1 MFREEIESYWKMED
15 ARGNCQLAI
24 FYQQINQS
32 WCHQV
37 SFDKI
42 SAIKVFLNFHLI
54 EKVD

>member
-15 ARGNCQLAI
+15 ARGNGQLAI
-24 FYQQINQS
+24 FYQQISQF